1 MIEEEEVSVLGDENK
16 DVVEVGVLERGGE
29 GSGGGLWILIGL

>member
-29 GSGGGLWILIGL
+29 GSGGG